1 MAFKLSKADTERRD
15 GYANDLRETASK
27 LEDAVREYNDAVM
40 TLRGPI
46 EALLAEY
53 NETLEEARGFAED
66 IATTAEGAFDDKSEK
81 WQEGDKGQAVA
92 EWKDA
97 WASIELE
104 PIEIEWPEDL
114 AEPEFEHGD
123 NLDAL
128 PVEPEE

>member
-1 MAFKLSKADTERRD
+1 MAFKLDKGEIARRD

-27 LEDAVREYNDAVM
+27 LEDAVREYNEAVM
-40 TLRGPI
+40 TLRAPI
-46 EALLAEY
+46 ETLLAEY
-53 NETLEEARGFAED
+53 NEKLEEARGFAED

-97 WASIELE
+97 WTSIELE
-104 PIEIEWPEDL
+104 PMEIVWPEDL
-114 AEPEFEHGD
+114 EDPELEHAFM
-123 NLDAL
+123 LEAL